1 MTPAMKT
8 MAEVE
13 YAVMLA
19 VLDFLSEFMKSHYS
33 QVQVHLVGGVIEVRL
48 ARTTAIPAEEKL
60 AESDEGRAL
69 LQRVQEALFDVGRAT
84 LMEGIERAVGQRVT
98 HVTATVEPRT
108 GWACLKITLYDAV
121 GNGSVNMD
129 AGVHRLAS

>member
-8 MAEVE
+8 MADVE

-19 VLDFLSEFMKSHYS
+19 VLNFLSEFMKSPYN
-33 QVQVHLVGGVIEVRL
+33 QVQVRLQGDSIDVKL
-48 ARTTAIPAEEKL
+48 ARSASIPAEEKL

-69 LQRVQEALFDVGRAT
+69 LQRVQEALFDAGRAT
-84 LMEGIERAVGQRVT
+84 LMEGIERAVGQRIT
-98 HVTATVEPRT
+98 HVAATVEPRT
-108 GWACLKITLYDAV
+108 GWACLKVKLYDAV
-121 GNGSVNMD
+121 GYGSVNMG

>member
-1 MTPAMKT
+1 MTPSMKSL
-8 MAEVE
+8 ADLE

-19 VLDFLSEFMKSHYS
+19 VLNFLSEFMKSHYN
-33 QVQVHLVGGVIEVRL
+33 QVQVRLQGDSIDVKL
-48 ARTTAIPAEEKL
+48 ARSSSIPAEEKL

-98 HVTATVEPRT
+98 HVAATVEPRT
-108 GWACLKITLYDAV
+108 GWACLKIRLYDAIGHSAV
-121 GNGSVNMD
+121 KMG